1 MKKQKKI
8 EEIKESFTEQYGYNL
23 HGLNKKE
30 LKENIKRIY
39 STLFEELKAE
49 KKFYLRK
56 IKELK

>member
-1 MKKQKKI
+1 MIKI
-8 EEIKESFTEQYGYNL
+8 EEIKGSIYTETGYKLRGNS
-23 HGLNKKE
+23 KDE

-39 STLFEELKAE
+39 STLFEELKTE